1 MKETAEGHGKED
13 EEDKDTSA
21 GRRALR
27 RALGCLTLTPHG
39 VTGSMVNGL
48 AIRRVSYRVALDPP
62 VHQNY
67 PSLQAEPGNPL
78 RTVET

>member
-27 RALGCLTLTPHG
+27 PGLKCLTLTPQG

-48 AIRRVSYRVALDPP
+48 AIRRVSYRVALGLR
-62 VHQNY
+62 VNENY
-67 PSLQAEPGNPL
+67 PLDD
-78 RTVET
+78 RKR